1 LDIQTANQD
10 RTRPTKKDVH
20 AGTRSPFALVPEDKM
35 AAFTFNFVLDDDD
48 NNNIDDDDDEKLAA
62 ARTIADGKFPA
73 DSEESCCV
81 VASPP
86 DSASASCG
94 GRNDTTSA
102 RPFHWVENL
111 PLLLEDRSQEEL
123 IYKEI
128 PIVSSSIKKTAVA
141 ATRTTTTTEES
152 SVLRVVDLHFSSYK
166 KPTGG
171 GGGDDADN
179 ADIIESSSPALH
191 HINQKRTSDSSTADI
206 VTGVYEGGAKVWE
219 CSLDLV
225 DYLAVEMDNEM
236 AEKNANS
243 SSNDNNS
250 DDIGWPAKVW
260 EIGCGHGLPGCYLLH
275 RWIVGRQRQRRSSSD
290 DPTTSSCWSIT
301 FSDYNEE
308 VVLDATLSNLVLNA
322 HIGMPP
328 AAAAVNSS
336 SDNDIDESRVENT
349 SRIIQVDD
357 VARHIRLGAGDWM
370 DQSARM
376 MVDTIG
382 RPETF
387 DLILAAETIY
397 TEQSCREM
405 VTLLRRHLEPDRGV
419 ALIATKRY
427 YFGVGGGVDCF
438 RSYAAAATTAPT
450 TTTTA
455 LSVESVHVIDHG
467 SGNIREILKVT
478 IA

>member
-1 LDIQTANQD
+1 
-10 RTRPTKKDVH
+10 
-20 AGTRSPFALVPEDKM
+20 M
-35 AAFTFNFVLDDDD
+35 AAFTFNFVLDEEDDD
-48 NNNIDDDDDEKLAA
+48 NKNNIDDKKLAA
-62 ARTIADGKFPA
+62 ATTIADEKFPA
-73 DSEESCCV
+73 DEESSCV
-81 VASPP
+81 VVLAP
-86 DSASASCG
+86 DLS
-94 GRNDTTSA
+94 GRGTTNSTSTASA
-102 RPFHWVENL
+102 RPFRWVENL

-128 PIVSSSIKKTAVA
+128 PIVSSNNSKRASTTQSAVVA
-141 ATRTTTTTEES
+141 ATTTTTEES
-152 SVLRVVDLHFSSYK
+152 NVLRVVDLHFSSYK

-171 GGGDDADN
+171 GSGDHDDDNDADIN
-179 ADIIESSSPALH
+179 ESPISPPLH
-191 HINQKRTSDSSTADI
+191 DHINQQRTSDSSNTADI

-225 DYLAVEMDNEM
+225 DYLAAEMDHAM
-236 AEKNANS
+236 AEKNNNNNN
-243 SSNDNNS
+243 SNDNNS
-250 DDIGWPAKVW
+250 GDSSDCWPAKVW

-275 RWIVGRQRQRRSSSD
+275 RWLVGPQRRQRRQRRSSLSD
-290 DPTTSSCWSIT
+290 DPTTTSWWSIT

-322 HIGMPP
+322 HIGMP

-336 SDNDIDESRVENT
+336 SDNDIDNDESTVAKT

-376 MVDTIG
+376 MVDTITG

-405 VTLLRRHLEPDRGV
+405 VALLRRHLEPDRGV

-438 RSYAAAATTAPT
+438 RSYAAASAPT
-450 TTTTA
+450 TTTATA